1 MNHYEGSKLV
11 SLLLSE
17 RSKGLSQAYG
27 EGVGSLIEVSKWVAL
42 ASLSLS
48 VSQNPLRPLIDRI
61 ISYIMRCLSAS
72 HMNRRKLI
80 SLTPKIEARA

>member
-48 VSQNPLRPLIDRI
+48 VSQNPSPFLIFSGTTLPFLPSIQRQ
-61 ISYIMRCLSAS
+61 
-72 HMNRRKLI
+72 
-80 SLTPKIEARA
+80 